1 MTFND
6 MVAKQRNKNNGI
18 VKEQSQYGLTH
29 EDYMRDKDEFIGDHW
44 DEIQSDWH
52 EEHNVD
58 GWESKKCETLWYG
71 NGKHT
76 FYHYIFT
83 KPYYETSYY
92 GQDVQKGWKRIHEW
106 FSTEHPASKF
116 YEEIVM

>member
-1 MTFND
+1 MTFSD
-6 MVAKQRNKNNGI
+6 MVKKQRTKSI
-18 VKEQSQYGLTH
+18 QKEQSRYGLTH

-44 DEIQSDWH
+44 DEIKSSWH

-71 NGKHT
+71 NKT

-83 KPYYETSYY
+83 EPNYEWNYWENRY
-92 GQDVQKGWKRIHEW
+92 VQVGWKRTHEW
-106 FSTEHPASKF
+106 FSSDKPYSSF
-116 YEEIVM
+116 YEEIVA